1 MEGQLAKGSSFPI
14 VVVPDKA
21 VCDDVSMLEEEFIR
35 NLSDDAVA
43 VGRPSNKA
51 AAADITHF
59 LYEFGWLLHRDQWKA
74 QYMASGVDEFSAER
88 YRWLLRFSAE
98 RGCCAVAKSILN
110 LLFSTSHD
118 RALGTISE
126 ASLLHIAVKSS
137 SRAMVEFLLAYAPPS
152 PDSGHGSPEQ
162 VFRPDAPS
170 HGGLTPLHL
179 AASMHSGGD
188 EVLDALTNAP
198 EEVCYC

>member
-1 MEGQLAKGSSFPI
+1 VKGSSFPI
-14 VVVPDKA
+14 IVVPDKA

-35 NLSDDAVA
+35 NLSNDAV
-43 VGRPSNKA
+43 
-51 AAADITHF
+51 ADITHF
-59 LYEFGWLLHRDQWKA
+59 LYEFGWLLHREQWTA
-74 QYMASGVDEFSAER
+74 QYIAAGIDEFSAQR

-98 RGCCAVAKSILN
+98 RGCCAVAKSILDR
-110 LLFSTSHD
+110 LFGMSHD
-118 RALGTISE
+118 SALWIIAE

-137 SRAMVEFLLAYAPPS
+137 SRAMVEFLLEYTPPS
-152 PDSGHGSPEQ
+152 HGSREQ
-162 VFRPDAPS
+162 VFRPDSPS

-179 AASMHSGGD
+179 AAGMHSGGD